1 MSVLIDAGNC
11 DPENLEVAASYRR
24 VREAVFAFQPQQQEL
39 PDGEEE
45 EDDDDDDDSS
55 EDELPEGF
63 PAGPEEVVPGG
74 RVTKHILKGSLGYG
88 IDITDHGDAVG
99 FAEMASNPAQAAGVP
114 IPSKIVSV
122 NGVPVHTKR
131 DIMSALRTV
140 TAGVAAEFIFEVPEK
155 QDSPVKAA
163 APAAATGEGT
173 SKASL
178 LRREGEA
185 CLVSAL
191 TNFKAAVAQGGS
203 DELAPIVQVR
213 WLLVFVSCC
222 LSMSVL
228 GRATL
233 VDDGYI
239 LALTTKGP
247 SSASLFDAA
256 CGCWCS
262 KWRRC

>member
-45 EDDDDDDDSS
+45 EDDDDDDDDSS

-63 PAGPEEVVPGG
+63 PAGGGPEEVVPGG

-163 APAAATGEGT
+163 APAAATGEQTG
-173 SKASL
+173 KASL

-213 WLLVFVSCC
+213 HPNSTPPLLVRVVSCYGVV
-222 LSMSVL
+222 SGHVP
-228 GRATL
+228 GR
-233 VDDGYI
+233 
-239 LALTTKGP
+239 
-247 SSASLFDAA
+247 
-256 CGCWCS
+256 
-262 KWRRC
+262 

>member
-63 PAGPEEVVPGG
+63 PAGGGPEEVVPGG

-163 APAAATGEGT
+163 APAAATGEQTG
-173 SKASL
+173 KASL

-213 WLLVFVSCC
+213 HPNSTPPLLVRVVSCSASNHGPRSWP
-222 LSMSVL
+222 LRSLMMAAFVL
-228 GRATL
+228 HL
-233 VDDGYI
+233 I
-239 LALTTKGP
+239 TKGP
-247 SSASLFDAA
+247 SPA
-256 CGCWCS
+256 CLTV
-262 KWRRC
+262 

>member
-1 MSVLIDAGNC
+1 MLKYFNPYDYKLGGGGGGGSSN
-11 DPENLEVAASYRR
+11 
-24 VREAVFAFQPQQQEL
+24 
-39 PDGEEE
+39 
-45 EDDDDDDDSS
+45 DDDDSS

-140 TAGVAAEFIFEVPEK
+140 TAGGAAEFIFEVPEK

-163 APAAATGEGT
+163 APAAER
-173 SKASL
+173 S
-178 LRREGEA
+178 
-185 CLVSAL
+185 
-191 TNFKAAVAQGGS
+191 
-203 DELAPIVQVR
+203 
-213 WLLVFVSCC
+213 
-222 LSMSVL
+222 
-228 GRATL
+228 
-233 VDDGYI
+233 
-239 LALTTKGP
+239 
-247 SSASLFDAA
+247 
-256 CGCWCS
+256 
-262 KWRRC
+262 